1 MMKAAWVRWGVVL
14 CAVIAMGAVAQVT
27 REEFDQLRARVDVL
41 AAEHAAL
48 QEAHDKLYKDADA
61 AVRELRLWVR
71 RRDGRK
77 NAEWAAARRAAAGR
91 DLRMT
96 PSAARGDNR
105 GANPTKE
112 QMDETLRRAREMPR
126 RLPRR

>member
-1 MMKAAWVRWGVVL
+1 M

-77 NAEWAAARRAAAGR
+77 NAEWAAARRAAVSRKYPRRTG
-91 DLRMT
+91 
-96 PSAARGDNR
+96 SATSDT
-105 GANPTKE
+105 NPTKE